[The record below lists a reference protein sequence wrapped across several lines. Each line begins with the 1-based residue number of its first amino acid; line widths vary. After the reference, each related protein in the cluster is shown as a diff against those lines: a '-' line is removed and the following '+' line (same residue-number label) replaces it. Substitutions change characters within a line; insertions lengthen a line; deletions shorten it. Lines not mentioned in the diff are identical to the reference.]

1 MNYQNGIIKK
11 KKKKNKPFILFPFFK
26 KRVYTSTLHYTSPC
40 SCYRSLVFWFL
51 NNNNLNLRK
60 KEIKEK
66 TIIIII
72 IINKNK
78 DKICRGAMRKQ
89 LCFCVMMMNTGGA
102 ASGNPPRGRWSHSG
116 RRGCAAGKTP
126 RFSWWRF
133 PIRWSRQHKF
143 ASLCTPH
150 YRIPDHPCKIYKLI
164 IDLWTKI

>member
-1 MNYQNGIIKK
+1 MGLLKK
-11 KKKKNKPFILFPFFK
+11 KKKKTNHLFCFLSLRKVCTHQPYTIHL
-26 KRVYTSTLHYTSPC
+26 RVL
-40 SCYRSLVFWFL
+40 CYRSLVFWFL

-66 TIIIII
+66 TIII